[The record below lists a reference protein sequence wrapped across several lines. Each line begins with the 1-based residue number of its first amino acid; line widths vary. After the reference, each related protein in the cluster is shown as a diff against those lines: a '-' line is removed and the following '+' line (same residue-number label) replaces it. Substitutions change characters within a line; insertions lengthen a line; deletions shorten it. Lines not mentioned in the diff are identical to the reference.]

1 MSEKNE
7 KNEKKERLFYK
18 QKNVYDLASAEDK
31 AAALKYG
38 EDYKR
43 FLDNCKTER
52 LGVKYIIS
60 LAEKAGFK
68 PYTVG
73 APVKAGDKIYFSNR
87 GKAINLAVIGS
98 RNLGDGLNITAAHLD
113 CPRLDLKQLPL
124 YEDGEMA
131 LLKTHYYGGIKK
143 YQWLAIPLE
152 LYGTVAL
159 RSGETIDISVGAS
172 DGEPQFCITDLLP
185 HLGADQMK
193 KTMADAISGEGLN
206 ILFGSAPDPESEG
219 SDRVKTAVLE
229 ILNTKYGIVEEDF
242 ISSEFEAV
250 PAYKARDIGL
260 DRSMIGAYGHD
271 DRSCVFAGLKA
282 ILDTEGCEKT
292 AVCVIA
298 DKEEVGSD
306 GVTGMKSRSFERFI
320 GALCAAQGVRL
331 EDCFANS
338 FCLSADV
345 CNAFDPNY
353 PEVSEKRN
361 SAKLN
366 YGVSLLKFTGSR
378 GKSGSSDASAETIG
392 KLRVIFEKNGVI
404 WQMGELGKVDQ
415 GGGGTVALLIANR
428 DIETIDAGVPVL
440 SMHSPFEV
448 VSKLDC
454 YMTYKAARAVF
465 ADR

>member
-7 KNEKKERLFYK
+7 KNEKKEKLFYK
-18 QKNVYDLASAEDK
+18 QKNVFDLMSDDDK
-31 AAALKYG
+31 TAAYAYG
-38 EDYKR
+38 EDYKH

-52 LGVKYIIS
+52 LGVKYTIS

-68 PYTVG
+68 PYVFG
-73 APVKAGDKIYFSNR
+73 SEIKAGDRLYFTNR
-87 GKAINLAVIGS
+87 AKAIILSVIGTKP
-98 RNLGDGLNITAAHLD
+98 LDEGLRISAAHID
-113 CPRLDLKQLPL
+113 SPRLDLKQLPL
-124 YEDGEMA
+124 YEDAEMA
-131 LLKTHYYGGIKK
+131 MLKTHYYGGIKK
-143 YQWLAIPLE
+143 YQWVSIPLE

-159 RSGETIDISVGAS
+159 KSGETIDVSIGAN
-172 DGEPQFCITDLLP
+172 DDEPQFCITDLLP

-193 KTMADAISGEGLN
+193 KTMADAFSGEGLN
-206 ILFGSAPDPESEG
+206 ILFGSAPDKDSEG

-242 ISSEFEAV
+242 ISAEFEAV
-250 PAYKARDIGL
+250 PAYKARDIGI

-271 DRSCVFAGLKA
+271 DRSCVYAELRA
-282 ILDTEGCEKT
+282 ILDTESCEKT
-292 AVCVIA
+292 AICVIA

-320 GALCAAQGVRL
+320 SSLCEAQGVRI
-331 EDCFANS
+331 EDCLANS

-366 YGVSLLKFTGSR
+366 YGVALLKFTGAR
-378 GKSGSSDASAETIG
+378 GKAGSSDASAETVG
-392 KLRVIFEKNGVI
+392 MLRGLFEKQGVI

-415 GGGGTVALLIANR
+415 GGGGTVALIMANR

-448 VSKLDC
+448 VSKMDC
-454 YMTYKAARAVF
+454 YMTYKAAKAVYNS
-465 ADR
+465 